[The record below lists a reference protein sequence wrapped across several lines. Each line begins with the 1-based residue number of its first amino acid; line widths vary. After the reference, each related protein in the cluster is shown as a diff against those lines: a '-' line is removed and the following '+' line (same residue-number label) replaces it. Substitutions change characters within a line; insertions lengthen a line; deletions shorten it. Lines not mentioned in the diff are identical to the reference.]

1 MAYTWTDGEL
11 ITAEKLN
18 NTGGGDVGGAFI
30 VNLTI
35 TEYSAD
41 DYVITAD
48 KSFSEVQAAI
58 ENGMLVYA
66 IGNWGNKCYS
76 LYAYEIRDGRDKY
89 VAFSALSPIT
99 TYCEF
104 AIYTMKED
112 GSIRDSHYSLK
123 FVE

>member
-35 TEYSAD
+35 TEYSAE

-66 IGNWGNKCYS
+66 RGNWGNQCYS
-76 LYAYEIRDGRDKY
+76 LYGYNFTNSGSKSIT
-89 VAFSALSPIT
+89 FSALSPQT
-99 TYCEF
+99 TYCDF
-104 AIYTMKED
+104 DRYTMTED
-112 GSIRDSHYSLK
+112 GSIRDSNLSLK
-123 FVE
+123 LA